1 MAVDYLYVDYLY
13 KVTALRTGPRHV
25 VQSPWPAPHRKPGLR
40 RSRHLDAIAVT
51 PRPQAAPGRRLAERV
66 QTVPL
71 FYRVLLG
78 NCFVVVLGAG
88 MGTYLTTQ
96 FSRIEPHSS
105 PLPLVI
111 TFMVLG
117 TALSLL
123 VNYL

>member
-1 MAVDYLYVDYLY
+1 M
-13 KVTALRTGPRHV
+13 
-25 VQSPWPAPHRKPGLR
+25 
-40 RSRHLDAIAVT
+40 DAIAVT
-51 PRPQAAPGRRLAERV
+51 PRPEVAPSRRLAERV

-96 FSRIEPHSS
+96 FSRLEPHSS
-105 PLPLVI
+105 PLPLVV

-123 VNYL
+123 VNYLVLKAAFVPLEALERTVLEVRRGNLGARFLQMLRHPVLEPA